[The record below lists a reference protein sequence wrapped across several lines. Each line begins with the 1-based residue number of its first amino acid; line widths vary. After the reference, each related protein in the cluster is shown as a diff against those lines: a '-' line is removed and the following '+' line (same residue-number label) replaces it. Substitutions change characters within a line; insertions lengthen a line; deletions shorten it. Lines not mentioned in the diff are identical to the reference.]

1 MSDLKWIVVRQIE
14 LKKYL
19 SSNGIYTG
27 IVNSFDTIHTEQFI
41 YSSEVDAQLK
51 VKEEEE

>member
-1 MSDLKWIVVRQIE
+1 M
-14 LKKYL
+14 KKYL
-19 SSNGIYTG
+19 SSNTFNTHN
-27 IVNSFDTIHTEQFI
+27 NSCDTINAEQII